1 MQNTIMLNPQKICI
15 IGSGLTALTIAYLLS
30 KFKLRI
36 DIVEQVSNKKKIN
49 PTKLA
54 LSQNSLDQLCS
65 FGLKNIQKKSNIVN
79 KIHLHDSYSSISLKN
94 DLEFSAPKKEALAY
108 IIDSNSLFLDITE
121 KIKFLRNINI
131 LRKDILSINENNFFN
146 EVTFKNLTK
155 ENYSLIIFSSMN
167 NLSLLSKF
175 KLRKVIDKSYKEK
188 AYVFNLFHKKIDN
201 KLARQF
207 FLKDGP
213 LAFLPV
219 SNSETSVIWSIKN
232 NSVNEKI
239 VNNKKDLL
247 KFFNIHFK
255 ELFKEIILIS
265 KLQKYNLN
273 YNFNKL
279 IDSKRIL
286 LFGDI
291 ANKIHPI
298 AGQGWNMT
306 LRNIF
311 SLIKV
316 IKHSQNLGFEIG
328 NDIFIKKYLNEV
340 NSNNFIFSSLID
352 GVRGIF
358 DIKNTTYASLRKNV
372 LANLNQ
378 NVFIKKNLIDLAN
391 KGLFI

>member
-1 MQNTIMLNPQKICI
+1 MLNSEKICI

-54 LSQNSLDQLCS
+54 LSQNSLDQLSS
-65 FGLKNIQKKSNIVN
+65 FGLKNIQKKSTIVN
-79 KIHLHDSYSSISLKN
+79 KIHLHDSYSSINLKN
-94 DLEFSAPKKEALAY
+94 DLEFSASKEEALAY
-108 IIDSNSLFLDITE
+108 IIDSNSLFSDITK
-121 KIKFLRNINI
+121 KIKVLKNVNI
-131 LRKDILSINENNFFN
+131 LRKEILSIKENNFFN

-155 ENYSLIIFSSMN
+155 ENYNLIIFASTN
-167 NLSLLSKF
+167 NTSLLSTF
-175 KLRKVIDKSYKEK
+175 KLRKVIDK
-188 AYVFNLFHKKIDN
+188 AYNESAHVFNLFHKKIEN
-201 KLARQF
+201 KSARQF

-219 SNSETSVIWSIKN
+219 SNSETSVILSIKN

-247 KFFNIHFK
+247 KFFNVHFK
-255 ELFKEIILIS
+255 ELFKEISSIS
-265 KLQKYNLN
+265 KIEKYNLN
-273 YNFNKL
+273 YSFNRL

-316 IKHSQNLGFEIG
+316 IKHSENLGFEIG
-328 NDIFIKKYLNEV
+328 NDTFIKKYLDEA

-358 DIKNTTYASLRKNV
+358 DVKNTTYANFRKNILV
-372 LANLNQ
+372 NLNR
-378 NVFIKKNLIDLAN
+378 NTFIKKNLIDVAN

>member
-1 MQNTIMLNPQKICI
+1 MLNSQKICI

-65 FGLKNIQKKSNIVN
+65 FGLKNIQKKSNVVN

-108 IIDSNSLFLDITE
+108 IIDSNSLFLDIT
-121 KIKFLRNINI
+121 KKMKFLRNINF
-131 LRKDILSINENNFFN
+131 LRKDILSIKENNFFN

-155 ENYSLIIFSSMN
+155 ENYSLIIFASMN

-232 NSVNEKI
+232 NSVNKKI
-239 VNNKKDLL
+239 VKDKKDLL

-372 LANLNQ
+372 LVNLNQ
-378 NVFIKKNLIDLAN
+378 NAFIKKNLIDLAN

>member
-1 MQNTIMLNPQKICI
+1 MLNSEKICI
-15 IGSGLTALTIAYLLS
+15 IGSGLTALTIAFLLS
-30 KFKLRI
+30 KFKLQI

-65 FGLKNIQKKSNIVN
+65 FGLKNIQKKSNVVN

-108 IIDSNSLFLDITE
+108 IIDSNSLFLDITK

-155 ENYSLIIFSSMN
+155 ENYSLIIFASMN

-175 KLRKVIDKSYKEK
+175 KLRKVIDKPYKEK

-372 LANLNQ
+372 LVNLNQ
-378 NVFIKKNLIDLAN
+378 NAFIKKNLIDLAN

>member
-1 MQNTIMLNPQKICI
+1 MLNPQKICI

-30 KFKLRI
+30 KLKLQI
-36 DIVEQVSNKKKIN
+36 DIVQQVSNKKKIN

-54 LSQNSLDQLCS
+54 LSQNSLDQLYN

-79 KIHLHDSYSSISLKN
+79 KIYLHDSYSSISLKN
-94 DLEFSAPKKEALAY
+94 DLEFSAPKKEALAN
-108 IIDSNSLFLDITE
+108 IIDSNSLFLDITK
-121 KIKFLRNINI
+121 KIKFLKNINI
-131 LRKDILSINENNFFN
+131 LRKDISSINENNFFH
-146 EVTFKNLTK
+146 EVTFKDLTK
-155 ENYSLIIFSSMN
+155 ENYSLIVFASMN

-175 KLRKVIDKSYKEK
+175 KLRKVIDKSYNEK
-188 AYVFNLFHKKIDN
+188 AHVFNLFHKKIHN
-201 KLARQF
+201 KSARQF

-247 KFFNIHFK
+247 KFFNVHFK
-255 ELFKEIILIS
+255 ELFKEIILIT
-265 KLQKYNLN
+265 KIQKYNLN
-273 YNFNKL
+273 YSFNKL
-279 IDSKRIL
+279 IDSGRIL

-298 AGQGWNMT
+298 AGQGWNMI

-316 IKHSQNLGFEIG
+316 IKHSQDLGFEIG

-352 GVRGIF
+352 GVRVIF
-358 DIKNTTYASLRKNV
+358 DIKNTIYANIRKNV
-372 LANLNQ
+372 LVNLNQ
-378 NVFIKKNLIDLAN
+378 NAFIKKNLIDLAN